1 MGDTGRRRVTKNLKL
16 TSSPMT
22 RERPAA
28 ELMHVDVVRSG
39 SKLLDDI
46 SWTIEA
52 HERWVLFGPNGCGKT
67 TLLQVVSSYL
77 FPTRGNVTVLG
88 VTLGESDVRELRK
101 RIGYVGPTPAH
112 LVREGY
118 DCLEIVVTG
127 KHASFVDTRWHTYE
141 ESDFARAIDLLES
154 LGAGAFAH
162 RTFDT
167 MSEGEKKRI
176 LIARA
181 LMAEPELLLLD
192 EPNAGL
198 DLGARERLVR
208 SLDGL
213 GRDAGIPMVLVT
225 HHVDDI
231 PASFTHIIMLND
243 GKVVASGEIQET
255 LTSAAVSGTFGMA
268 LDVSFEAGRF
278 RATSPE

>member
-1 MGDTGRRRVTKNLKL
+1 MSGLM
-16 TSSPMT
+16 SSPMAN
-22 RERPAA
+22 ELPAVQ
-28 ELMHVDVVRSG
+28 LKNVDVVRSG
-39 SKLLDDI
+39 RKLLSDI

-77 FPTRGNVTVLG
+77 FPTRGAVTVLG

-141 ESDFARAIDLLES
+141 EADFKRAIYLLES
-154 LGAGAFAH
+154 LGAGAFVH

-181 LMAEPELLLLD
+181 LMAQPELLLLD

-198 DLGARERLVR
+198 DLGARERLVG
-208 SLDGL
+208 SLDDL

-231 PASFTHIIMLND
+231 PGSFTHIIMLNN
-243 GKVVASGEIQET
+243 GEVIASGEIKET
-255 LTSAAVSGTFGMA
+255 LTSQAVSDTFDMS
-268 LDVSFEAGRF
+268 LVVSFEGGRF
-278 RATSPE
+278 RATAPHS

>member
-1 MGDTGRRRVTKNLKL
+1 MVVEDPALQL
-16 TSSPMT
+16 TN
-22 RERPAA
+22 
-28 ELMHVDVVRSG
+28 VDVVRSG
-39 SKLLDDI
+39 RKLLSDI
-46 SWTIEA
+46 SWTIQA

-67 TLLQVVSSYL
+67 TLLQVASSYL
-77 FPTRGNVTVLG
+77 FPTRGKVRVLD

-101 RIGYVGPTPAH
+101 RIGYVGPTPQH

-141 ESDFARAIDLLES
+141 DADFRRAEGLMES
-154 LGAGAFAH
+154 LGAGSFVH

-208 SLDGL
+208 SLDRL
-213 GRDAGIPMVLVT
+213 GREGGIPMVLVT

-231 PASFTHIIMLND
+231 PASFSHIIMLN
-243 GKVVASGEIQET
+243 GGAVVAAGPIQET
-255 LTSAAVSGTFGMA
+255 LNSETVSEAFGMA
-268 LDVSFEAGRF
+268 LDVTYENGRF
-278 RATSPE
+278 RATAPPG

>member
-1 MGDTGRRRVTKNLKL
+1 MLPAMVAEQPAVEL
-16 TSSPMT
+16 TD
-22 RERPAA
+22 
-28 ELMHVDVVRSG
+28 VDVVRSG
-39 SKLLDDI
+39 NKLLSGI
-46 SWTIEA
+46 SWTIQA

-77 FPTRGNVTVLG
+77 FPTRGKVTVLD
-88 VTLGESDVRELRK
+88 VTLGESDVRQLRK

-141 ESDFARAIDLLES
+141 QQDFDRADQLIES
-154 LGAGAFAH
+154 LGAGSFVH

-181 LMAEPELLLLD
+181 LMAKPELLLLD

-208 SLDGL
+208 SLDQL
-213 GRDAGIPMVLVT
+213 GREAGIPMVLVT

-231 PASFTHIIMLND
+231 PASFTHIIMLNA
-243 GKVVASGEIQET
+243 GKIVASGPIETT
-255 LTSAAVSGTFGMA
+255 LTSDAVSETFGMP
-268 LDVSFEAGRF
+268 LVVSTENGRF
-278 RATSPE
+278 RATAPPD